1 MKYEPETLLK
11 NIPEFLQLKK
21 SKKTYSGPLG
31 MYSNKTLG
39 EFINLYEN
47 KGLKG
52 KAVYDE
58 LIQLIAPEEYQD
70 EQKGHEVRI
79 KVKPIQPERY
89 SMEELLT
96 HDRRV
101 LPYVSNMHQS
111 VGKLM
116 DIAINQ
122 AIMILRQYN
131 SPVYQKYADVLSQYF
146 NDHKSVKDIAVSVKD
161 SDWNIKG
168 NIIKKFMK
176 GKEYLGGISISDD
189 FRSRVADIIEPKL
202 NQVCDATFE
211 ENDIDTPEKITFAIE
226 LVGGYDLL
234 DDMKEWGN
242 AKILIADS
250 NMGTVKPH
258 LTSLK
263 KSICAAIVPV
273 PLTRIIE
280 ASKTDFLSNLGNAG
294 LVFDEQIIKTF
305 ADSHPWIEKDED
317 GNYYIQTRQLK
328 DIYQCQGR
336 IIYEEGGLIHHD
348 KVKAIYESI
357 YGKSYKT
364 AGIQNLL
371 RKRPEN
377 DFFPYGKTGQWYYS
391 ESGKQLV
398 LPNKAISEFVEKHKC
413 FYWKDIADVV
423 KELLKLNTKLTKR
436 GVRLEITN
444 LCYVDQNNHDHFVM
458 KGEEGKYPGFNW
470 SKGRQTRINWLVN
483 HTYEILNEAPGGKML
498 WAEFE
503 KILKADILE
512 TGRPIKVIEDV
523 KYKLSGSPSD
533 TAKRLLFLRDK
544 QYIWLNNDVIQNDYY
559 GDLSMIG
566 IYRKYP
572 EYYDSIYSLAMS
584 ELRKRQDNK
593 MQLTEF
599 ISLAIES
606 LKSDEVSIDSPYI
619 RKMFENNDS
628 LPNGLSRYNDNG
640 TVYIKLDI
648 AVADEETKDEVQYD
662 VTTTSAGSDEVMPSL
677 VVSDTQRQPVT
688 YATKFNWSEVKLA
701 LRKDLSFYDSPYW
714 SEGITSDEVLDKFVH
729 FISSSTNYNLN
740 RVLPQTIYEFH
751 YARIDRYD
759 LNQYMLNLPIA
770 FEALLRCIND
780 SKKRSTYGRGIS
792 QMCEEWFPDYG
803 RAIKYKEKKG
813 FGKILNDMVHK
824 RNLLLHGNSLEL
836 SPVTLVQNIVEY
848 IALFVYTVNKYALDD

>member
-70 EQKGHEVRI
+70 EQKGPEVRI

-116 DIAINQ
+116 GIAINQ

-146 NDHKSVKDIAVSVKD
+146 NGHKSVKDIAASVKD

-176 GKEYLGGISISDD
+176 GKEYLGGICISDD

-263 KSICAAIVPV
+263 KSICTAIVPV
-273 PLTRIIE
+273 PLARIIE
-280 ASKTDFLSNLGNAG
+280 ASKTDFLSNSGNAG

-328 DIYQCQGR
+328 DIYQRQGR

-357 YGKSYKT
+357 YGNSYKT

-544 QYIWLNNDVIQNDYY
+544 QYIWLNNDVIQNDYN

-566 IYRKYP
+566 IYRKSP

-780 SKKRSTYGRGIS
+780 SKKRSTSGRGIS

-803 RAIKYKEKKG
+803 RAIKIKEKKG